1 MKIQIIKEMI
11 LGPRQLTF
19 GFDNNPREEQNFVI
33 SCIIKQFENHG
44 QVVLDKFVAHL
55 KGMHDLPE
63 IDTLQYIFWSAQEL
77 KIHFRVDGKNITPF
91 ETKQILLQCPEKYVE
106 ILTNKNVENSIFQD
120 VTLFYQKLSKGKNQN
135 TFADQYN
142 FSRSLLLDLKKWETN
157 LNSFKSIA
165 QKQFYP
171 GYKEI
176 SEHLQSLKI
185 ILTRQDSYSLI
196 YACYNNK
203 EKIAKMADD
212 VKIIS
217 EFYTKQVKF
226 WELLIK
232 SIEEFRVN
240 LTEIK
245 KTQEIFSG
253 FNRLT
258 QILASSYPYNFITEA
273 DRLLKMVQN
282 HNDLIVQKKTKA
294 HQMKAI
300 SKIDVMIEEL
310 IKLFDIYTPDLDKR
324 NKFLYALRSA
334 RKKIPHTTSI
344 KQIDKILCNT
354 EDMYDD
360 FIEELKEE

>member
-1 MKIQIIKEMI
+1 MKIQFIKEMI

-33 SCIIKQFENHG
+33 SCIIEQFENHG
-44 QVVLDKFVAHL
+44 QVVLDKFIAHL
-55 KGMHDLPE
+55 KEMHDLPE

-91 ETKQILLQCPEKYVE
+91 ETKQILLQSPEKYVE
-106 ILTNKNVENSIFQD
+106 IITNKNVENSIFQD
-120 VTLFYQKLSKGKNQN
+120 VVSFYQKLSKGKNQN
-135 TFADQYN
+135 NFDDQYN

-157 LNSFKSIA
+157 LNSFKPIA
-165 QKQFYP
+165 QKPFYP
-171 GYKEI
+171 GKTEI
-176 SEHLQSLKI
+176 HEYLQILKI
-185 ILTRQDSYSLI
+185 ILSRQDSYSLI
-196 YACYNNK
+196 YSCYNNK

-217 EFYTKQVKF
+217 EFYTRQVKF
-226 WELLIK
+226 WELLIQ
-232 SIEEFRVN
+232 SIEDFRIN

-253 FNRLT
+253 FNRLI
-258 QILASSYPYNFITEA
+258 QILESSYPYNFITEA

-294 HQMKAI
+294 HQIKAI
-300 SKIDVMIEEL
+300 SKIDVMIKEL
-310 IKLFDIYTPDLDKR
+310 IKLFDIYTTDLDKR

-334 RKKIPHTTSI
+334 RKKIPHTRSI
-344 KQIDKILCNT
+344 KQIDLVLCNT

-360 FIEELKEE
+360 FIEDLKEE